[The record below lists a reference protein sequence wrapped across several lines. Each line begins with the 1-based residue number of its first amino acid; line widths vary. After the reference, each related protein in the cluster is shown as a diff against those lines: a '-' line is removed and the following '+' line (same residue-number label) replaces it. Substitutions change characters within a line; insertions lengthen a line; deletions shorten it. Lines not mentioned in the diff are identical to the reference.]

1 MKNKVNKNQRVKFL
15 RGTHGKDKSKSP
27 HLLKMTARP
36 RSGQKRAGKKE
47 GVLGEGIFARPP
59 VLGGGRVCVRRRRTH
74 KSKFS
79 VRILFKI
86 SSNFVQKV
94 PPIRK
99 RQN

>member
-1 MKNKVNKNQRVKFL
+1 MKNKVNKKQGVKFL
-15 RGTHGKDKSKSP
+15 QGRAREGRGKSLN
-27 HLLKMTARP
+27 LLEATARP

-47 GVLGEGIFARPP
+47 GGLGEGIFARPP
-59 VLGGGRVCVRRRRTH
+59 VLGGGWVCGCLRQPH
-74 KSKFS
+74 KSEFG
-79 VRILFKI
+79 VGILLKI